1 MQKSFFWY
9 LIGLL
14 HVVACAQNGNGD
26 DTTQPPDNGAPF
38 SSPEV
43 AGLIQTTLIPEA
55 SGLVTS
61 GVHTD
66 ALWTHNDSGGEPKIY
81 LISTSGE
88 SKGSYL
94 LAGAENRDWEDIAM
108 GPGPDPDVNY
118 IYVGEIGDNNARY
131 ETKKIFRFPEP
142 TSLPGQ
148 NNVDTIQNVEVI
160 QFTYPDGKRDAETLL
175 VDPVTNDIY
184 VISKR
189 EASVHIYRAAY
200 PQSTEKTLV
209 LEMMGKLPLVASD
222 IGDRIVGGDI
232 SEDGK
237 EILLKSYSKVYYWQ
251 RDDDSL
257 SIFEL
262 LKSSPVEL
270 PYVAEP
276 QGESITFAMDGSG
289 YYTLSEKSFAT
300 QQQLFFYKRK

>member
-1 MQKSFFWY
+1 MQKSFFWCFM
-9 LIGLL
+9 GLL
-14 HVVACAQNGNGD
+14 HIMACAQNGNDD

-43 AGLIQTTLIPEA
+43 AGLIQTTLIQEA

-61 GVHTD
+61 RAHTD
-66 ALWTHNDSGGEPKIY
+66 VLWTHNDSGGEPKVY

-88 SKGSYL
+88 SKGSYFL
-94 LAGAENRDWEDIAM
+94 EGAENRDWEDIAM

-148 NNVDTIQNVEVI
+148 NEVDTIHNVEMI

-175 VDPVTNDIY
+175 VDPFTNDIF

-189 EASVHIYRAAY
+189 ETSVHIYRAAY
-200 PQSTEKTLV
+200 PQDTDKV
-209 LEMMGKLPLVASD
+209 IALEMLGQLPLGSTDV
-222 IGDRIVGGDI
+222 GDQIVGGDI
-232 SEDGK
+232 SKDGK
-237 EILLKSYSKVYYWQ
+237 EVLLKSYTKVYYWQ
-251 RDDDSL
+251 RDDGNI

-270 PYVAEP
+270 PYVPEP

-289 YYTLSEKSFAT
+289 YYTLSEKSFAS